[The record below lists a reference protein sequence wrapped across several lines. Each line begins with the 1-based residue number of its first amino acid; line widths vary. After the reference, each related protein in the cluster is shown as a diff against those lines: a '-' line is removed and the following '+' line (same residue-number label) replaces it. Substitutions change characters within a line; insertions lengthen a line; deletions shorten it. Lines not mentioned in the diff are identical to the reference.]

1 MLGVR
6 FSFVGAKG
14 SLVFVSLF
22 LCPATVLATGQP
34 RVDPQTGVIRLLF
47 IGDSMLE
54 PGNVGPFIV
63 QDPMI
68 AMTPIPFTW
77 LAQVSAGSTAER
89 MLRQYFPRREKD
101 IYERYDVIILTE
113 ANIMYFPTKVQKW
126 IKAGVVEHGL
136 GFLMAGGPNS
146 FGGFAPWEL
155 LGWDGSIVEEAMPV
169 WSLPDSTYDLSHQY
183 HLIPAPGREEH
194 PLVRKIPWEQVP
206 LFCQNRV
213 AAKEGAVVVGVSDKN
228 PPGSPILTYLEIGE
242 GLSEAFVFD
251 WGGNGLQAFHRWG
264 YAPLVMSNLIYYP
277 ARVPI
282 AEDASTLLRFR
293 TELNRYFS
301 MRRFVVSVM
310 DFAEKFGANLNQS
323 EESLRKSDKERKE
336 VIAFYLSGDHQSSLT
351 SLESALSS
359 LERVSQLSME
369 AKDQALFWVY
379 VIEWFTVS
387 GTSMLCGAVVWTLM
401 VRRALYRDVGVTRF
415 LK

>member
-1 MLGVR
+1 MGP
-6 FSFVGAKG
+6 KG
-14 SLVFVSLF
+14 SLLIAAML
-22 LCPATVLATGQP
+22 LCLPSVLADGQP

-54 PGNVGPFIV
+54 PGNVAPFIV

-77 LAQVSAGSTAER
+77 LAQVSAGGSAER

-113 ANIMYFPTKVQKW
+113 ANIIYFPTKVQNW

-146 FGGFAPWEL
+146 FGGFGPWEL
-155 LGWDGSIVEEAMPV
+155 PGWDGSIVEEAMPV
-169 WSLPDSTYDLSHQY
+169 RCLTDWTYDLHHLY
-183 HLIPAPGREEH
+183 HLVPAPGREDH
-194 PLVRKIPWEQVP
+194 PLVRKIPWEQVH
-206 LFCQNRV
+206 LSCRNRV
-213 AAKEGAVVVGVSDKN
+213 EPKEGAVVVGVSDKY

-242 GLSEAFVFD
+242 GLSEAFVYD
-251 WGGNGLQAFHRWG
+251 WGGNGPKDFHRWD
-264 YAPLVMSNLIYYP
+264 YVSLVMSNLIYYP

-282 AEDASTLLRFR
+282 PEDTSTFLRLR
-293 TELNRYFS
+293 TQLNSYYS
-301 MRRFVVSVM
+301 MRRFVMSVM
-310 DFAEKFGANLNQS
+310 DFAEKFGANLNQA
-323 EESLRKSDKERKE
+323 EELLRKSDEGREE
-336 VIAFYLSGDHQSSLT
+336 VIALYLSGDHQSSMAA
-351 SLESALSS
+351 LESALSS
-359 LERVSQLSME
+359 LEGVSQLAMR

-387 GTSMLCGAVVWTLM
+387 GTAMVCGVVVWTLM
-401 VRRALYRDVGVTRF
+401 VRRALYRDIGVTRF